1 MIPVNVGGV
10 TVSNVTLH
18 NIGEIQRLDIR
29 IGDKVG
35 IYRSGDVI
43 PKVDKVW
50 PEFRPTDAELVYL
63 PTNCPVC
70 DSPVVMPEGEAL
82 ARCSGGLYCAAQR
95 IEAIRHFVSRKAM
108 DIEGLGERWVES
120 LLHLNLL
127 KDVADIY
134 HLHEHRDALLGIEK
148 MGEKSVQN
156 LIDAIEASK
165 KTTLAR
171 FIYALGIRGVGET
184 TARMLA
190 QTFQTFNA
198 LQTAE
203 MDALKK
209 INWKQPKYMIPIII
223 YFPLLFVGYFVI
235 DLFHTEKAETPNG
248 LTTTDYLN
256 PELPD
261 ANMKGDGIGN
271 KYDNMLKSYGKID
284 DYTALGN
291 IDRNEE
297 DNKEEYDSKYSE
309 EELKQLESQKQEAEK
324 LAEMQRQLQ
333 ESAQKGQEVAQGDG
347 TSEERLYESQ
357 DGTKGY
363 SGQWNLFIGALLR

>member
-1 MIPVNVGGV
+1 
-10 TVSNVTLH
+10 
-18 NIGEIQRLDIR
+18 
-29 IGDKVG
+29 
-35 IYRSGDVI
+35 
-43 PKVDKVW
+43 
-50 PEFRPTDAELVYL
+50 
-63 PTNCPVC
+63 
-70 DSPVVMPEGEAL
+70 
-82 ARCSGGLYCAAQR
+82 
-95 IEAIRHFVSRKAM
+95 
-108 DIEGLGERWVES
+108 
-120 LLHLNLL
+120 
-127 KDVADIY
+127 
-134 HLHEHRDALLGIEK
+134 
-148 MGEKSVQN
+148 
-156 LIDAIEASK
+156 
-165 KTTLAR
+165 
-171 FIYALGIRGVGET
+171 
-184 TARMLA
+184 
-190 QTFQTFNA
+190 
-198 LQTAE
+198 

-324 LAEMQRQLQ
+324 LAERCKDNYRRAHRKVRK
-333 ESAQKGQEVAQGDG
+333 SHKATV
-347 TSEERLYESQ
+347 
-357 DGTKGY
+357 
-363 SGQWNLFIGALLR
+363 LLKKTA